1 MAVAPRRLDAPIHP
15 GVSVAGPGTEVL
27 RAGEYTPHPSGS
39 ASKKVT
45 SVGRLQMTYGAWP

>member
-15 GVSVAGPGTEVL
+15 GVSAAGPGGEVL

-39 ASKKVT
+39 ASKKFT
-45 SVGRLQMTYGAWP
+45 LVGRLQMTCGAWP